1 MPINYKTFVL
11 MLLLSFSGKTFSW
24 EKEEHRILADIAF
37 DSTLSFCGINFND
50 SLIFFPGKTGIIS
63 VNKKLW
69 NDQSFGNTSA
79 FFSGDDILQ
88 SHCQLREK
96 SIYQQLKPLS
106 ASYIDKV
113 WSGIKETPDDIQS
126 IEVSNQNAVFNY
138 LLYHLIALRFAR
150 LSGNEVSGDNE
161 DLHYALIYEAA
172 AQSYLSDAFSSGH
185 MLLSNSDF
193 LAPLNSFNIQIAHD
207 HYCSEG
213 VYVINS
219 NGNCWQAFGDKL
231 LQWYPYSFNQVFQAC
246 NASLRELFLV
256 YFTSTEN
263 VELPAN
269 LEKWASSI
277 SPGITP
283 EALSNLWVTVNDGIK
298 YYSEIK
304 MPALLYIPI
313 PVAAAWSVRTDMKD
327 EYGIHLR
334 KNYPQLMEEKYYDP
348 DLDEVD
354 LGFLYSKYSMPGWM
368 IPDFLPCDSLQNLIR
383 YNPEIASVHFV
394 QNRNFPPSFKGYL
407 LTAGVTYVFIN
418 DNNEVGSSLG
428 FGWGFGDLSLLV
440 FIKPTVFVTAMRLLG
455 DSQAWILSAD
465 IGVGIN
471 ASVFGICKP
480 YIELGS
486 SWGSSSPYN
495 GYAGN
500 YALGLDSET
509 LPLGFTYAGLTFRLK
524 YEFKI
529 FNKTLHSPVL
539 EIILH

>member
-11 MLLLSFSGKTFSW
+11 LLLLSFSAETFSW
-24 EKEEHRILADIAF
+24 EKEEHRMLADLAF

-63 VNKKLW
+63 INKKLW
-69 NDQSFGNTSA
+69 NGQSFGDVSA
-79 FFSGDDILQ
+79 FFSEDDILQ
-88 SHCQLREK
+88 SHCHLRGNT
-96 SIYQQLKPLS
+96 IQQQLEPLS
-106 ASYIDKV
+106 AAFTDEV
-113 WSGIKETPDDIQS
+113 WSMIEEKPGDIQS
-126 IEVSNQNAVFNY
+126 VEVTNQNAVFNY
-138 LLYHLIALRFAR
+138 LLYHIIALRFAK
-150 LSGNEVSGDNE
+150 LSGNEFGRNQE
-161 DLHYALIYEAA
+161 ALRYALIYEST
-172 AQSYLSDAFSSGH
+172 AQSYLSDTFSSGH

-193 LAPLNSFNIQIAHD
+193 LSPLNSFNIQIAHD

-219 NGNCWQAFGDKL
+219 NGDCWQAFGDKL
-231 LQWYPYSFNQVFQAC
+231 LQWYPYPFTKVFEAC
-246 NASLRELFLV
+246 SASLRELFLV

-263 VELPAN
+263 VDIPVN
-269 LEKWASSI
+269 LAKWAKSI
-277 SPGITP
+277 SPGVTP
-283 EALSNLWVTVNDGIK
+283 EELSNLWVIVNDGVK

-304 MPALLYIPI
+304 MPALLCI
-313 PVAAAWSVRTDMKD
+313 PVPISAAWSVRTDMKD

-334 KNYPQLMEEKYYDP
+334 KNYPQLSEEKFHDP

-368 IPDFLPCDSLQNLIR
+368 IPEFLPGDSLQNLIK
-383 YNPEIASVHFV
+383 YNPEIASVRFV
-394 QNRNFPPSFKGYL
+394 QNRNFPPSFRGYL
-407 LTAGVTYVFIN
+407 LTAGVTYVFT
-418 DNNEVGSSLG
+418 DDKNEVGTSLG

-440 FIKPTVFVTAMRLLG
+440 FIKPTVFVTAMRLFG

-465 IGVGIN
+465 VGVGIN
-471 ASVFGICKP
+471 ASVLGIFKP

-486 SWGSSSPYN
+486 TWGSRSPYN

-524 YEFKI
+524 YEFI
-529 FNKTLHSPVL
+529 LFDKTLYSPVF

>member
-1 MPINYKTFVL
+1 MSKNYKTFVL
-11 MLLLSFSGKTFSW
+11 LLLLYFSAETFSW
-24 EKEEHRILADIAF
+24 EKEEHRLLADLAF

-50 SLIFFPGKTGIIS
+50 SLIFLPWKTGIIS
-63 VNKKLW
+63 INIKLW
-69 NDQSFGNTSA
+69 NGKSFGDVSA
-79 FFSGDDILQ
+79 YFSEDDILQ
-88 SHCQLREK
+88 SRCQLRGYT
-96 SIYQQLKPLS
+96 IQQQLEPLS
-106 ASYIDKV
+106 AAFTDEV
-113 WSGIKETPDDIQS
+113 WNLIEEKPGDIQS
-126 IEVSNQNAVFNY
+126 VEVSNQNAVFNY
-138 LLYHLIALRFAR
+138 LLYHIIALRFAK
-150 LSGNEVSGDNE
+150 LSGNEAGGNQEAFRS
-161 DLHYALIYEAA
+161 ALIYESA
-172 AQSYLSDAFSSGH
+172 AQSYLSDTFSSGH
-185 MLLSNSDF
+185 MLLSNTDF
-193 LAPLNSFNIQIAHD
+193 LASLNSFNIQIAHD

-219 NGNCWQAFGDKL
+219 NGDCWQAFGDKL

-246 NASLRELFLV
+246 TASLREIFLV
-256 YFTSTEN
+256 YFTSMEN
-263 VELPAN
+263 VEIPIN
-269 LEKWASSI
+269 LDKWARSI

-283 EALSNLWVTVNDGIK
+283 EELCNLWLTLNDGVK

-304 MPALLYIPI
+304 MPALLCIPI
-313 PVAAAWSVRTDMKD
+313 PISAAWSVRTDGRD
-327 EYGIHLR
+327 NYGIYHH
-334 KNYPQLMEEKYYDP
+334 KNYPQLMEEKYHDP

-354 LGFLYSKYSMPGWM
+354 LEFLYSKYSMPGWM
-368 IPDFLPCDSLQNLIR
+368 IPDFLPGDSLPNLIR

-407 LTAGVTYVFIN
+407 LTAGVTYVFTN
-418 DNNEVGSSLG
+418 DNNEVGTSLG

-440 FIKPTVFVTAMRLLG
+440 FIKPTVFVTAMRLFG

-486 SWGSSSPYN
+486 TWGSSSPYN

-524 YEFKI
+524 YQFII
-529 FNKTLHSPVL
+529 FDKTLYSPVF

>member
-1 MPINYKTFVL
+1 MLINYKTFVL
-11 MLLLSFSGKTFSW
+11 LLLLSFSAETFSW
-24 EKEEHRILADIAF
+24 EKEEHRLLADLAF
-37 DSTLSFCGINFND
+37 DSTLAFCGIYFND

-79 FFSGDDILQ
+79 FFSEDDLSQSHSQLKGKTILQ
-88 SHCQLREK
+88 QLD
-96 SIYQQLKPLS
+96 PLS
-106 ASYIDKV
+106 AENINEIWDR
-113 WSGIKETPDDIQS
+113 IKENPDDIQTV
-126 IEVSNQNAVFNY
+126 ENPDENAVYNY
-138 LLYHLIALRFAR
+138 LLYHLIALRFAN
-150 LSGNEVSGDNE
+150 LSATDGESHNEYIR
-161 DLHYALIYEAA
+161 YALIYEAA
-172 AQSYLSDAFSSGH
+172 AQSYLSDTFSSGH
-185 MLLSNSDF
+185 MLLPNSDF

-219 NGNCWQAFGDKL
+219 NGDCWQAFGDKL
-231 LQWYPYSFNQVFQAC
+231 LQWYPYPFNRVFEAC
-246 NASLRELFLV
+246 AASLRELFLV

-263 VELPAN
+263 VDIPVN
-269 LEKWASSI
+269 LAKWAKLI
-277 SPGITP
+277 SPVVTP
-283 EALSNLWVTVNDGIK
+283 EELSSLWVTSYDGVK
-298 YYSEIK
+298 YYSELK
-304 MPALLYIPI
+304 MPALLYIPM
-313 PVAAAWSVRTDMKD
+313 PVAASWSVRTDMKD

-334 KNYPQLMEEKYYDP
+334 KNYPQLMEEKYHDP

-354 LGFLYSKYSMPGWM
+354 LGFLYSNYSMPGWM
-368 IPDFLPCDSLQNLIR
+368 IPDFLPGDSLQNLIN
-383 YNPEIASVHFV
+383 YNPEIASVRFV
-394 QNRNFPPSFKGYL
+394 QNRNFPPSFRGYL
-407 LTAGVTYVFIN
+407 LTVGVTYVFTEN
-418 DNNEVGSSLG
+418 KNEMGSSLG

-440 FIKPTVFVTAMRLLG
+440 FIKPTFFVTAMRLFG
-455 DSQAWILSAD
+455 DNQAWILSAD

-486 SWGSSSPYN
+486 TWGSRSPYN

-524 YEFKI
+524 YEFII

-539 EIILH
+539 EVILH

>member
-1 MPINYKTFVL
+1 